1 MSTVCITN
9 GLNRAVLLQKPQH
22 QGKPIYHM
30 YVCLLK
36 PSTAL
41 LVKEY
46 LCIQQ
51 HIYFYLIIYG
61 AKAILFISVCLDFQH
76 QPKKKSNQVDTCLT
90 TNRPDD

>member
-9 GLNRAVLLQKPQH
+9 GLNRAVLLQRPRH

-36 PSTAL
+36 PPLPSYPPHAL

-51 HIYFYLIIYG
+51 HIYFS
-61 AKAILFISVCLDFQH
+61 LFFY
-76 QPKKKSNQVDTCLT
+76 
-90 TNRPDD
+90 